1 MSAVL
6 PAARVS
12 ISFQVRTR
20 SLSPGPASQYELW
33 SVGRAATGQWSSMW
47 WEGQGRDP
55 VVVGLQTCG
64 PPGATW
70 QLRIPEPP
78 GLQLPPEGRGS
89 TLLSFP
95 NNPFVCAGVWDQKE
109 RAEDSK
115 GLRVPVWAS
124 VAPERDRTSC
134 RGPCPWLQLIWCQE
148 PPGPEAQLQPV
159 CPLWACSGPKV
170 QREVWGTPTWVPGC
184 ALGPLRSTNAAPWP

>member
-1 MSAVL
+1 MSSGLWDRQL
-6 PAARVS
+6 PAM
-12 ISFQVRTR
+12 
-20 SLSPGPASQYELW
+20 
-33 SVGRAATGQWSSMW
+33 GQWSSMW
-47 WEGQGRDP
+47 REGQGWDP

-78 GLQLPPEGRGS
+78 GLQLPPPPTEGRGS

-109 RAEDSK
+109 WAEDSK
-115 GLRVPVWAS
+115 GLGVPIWAS
-124 VAPERDRTSC
+124 VATKLDRTSMQ
-134 RGPCPWLQLIWCQE
+134 GTLPLAPTDLV
-148 PPGPEAQLQPV
+148 PGTSRAIEAQLQPV
-159 CPLWACSGPKV
+159 CPLWVCSWPKV